1 MKNPKESGTGLS
13 KTQSDADAFRQ
24 IIQSYGPMLARFV
37 RFRIAN
43 PSDAEDVLQ
52 DTLVAVWLGFR
63 HLRDPASLQGWVM
76 HVARNRCRDYF
87 RAQERREL
95 PLEEEVLQDYA
106 SRFGLHQHRLT
117 KTTRDVIDALEAA
130 PLAVRETARRFYLE
144 GLSIVE
150 IAAQSQRPP
159 GTVKRQLFQ
168 ARRAARTFLGVSSPA
183 LPILMEKILMK
194 KETAPDFPLT
204 IPAIAITE
212 LDEPPFAVDCSEL
225 RSWPIIP
232 RVGETGS
239 FADYQL
245 TEDTSPVWK
254 LSEVTAMQALRIGR
268 VHDAEGVEIE
278 VRLWKPVGG
287 WQRSGTVYARL
298 TEDKAEFL
306 AVHLPHEKFT
316 QMETFLDSSFA
327 WNWGTLERKISDD
340 GLLRLDSDGSM
351 LLSKALFPQRS
362 VGVGFGTARVEISSK
377 SFTCLRVLDIPDLAE
392 TANDSLT
399 ESYLTRDGRTILVR
413 HYCRPGFIAVAE
425 FLVVLDESKH
435 LTINGIIFIH
445 WYDTI
450 AGLAIQG

>member
-1 MKNPKESGTGLS
+1 MKDSKEGGIGFSEI
-13 KTQSDADAFRQ
+13 QDDAEAFRQ
-24 IIQSYGPMLARFV
+24 IAECYSPVLARFV
-37 RFRIAN
+37 RYRVAN

-52 DTLVAVWLGFR
+52 DTLVAIWLGFR

-87 RAQERREL
+87 RAQERREI

-117 KTTRDVIDALEAA
+117 KTTRDVVDALEAT
-130 PLAVRETARRFYLE
+130 PPAVRETARRFYLE
-144 GLSIVE
+144 GLSIAE
-150 IAAQSQRPP
+150 IAAQSQRPL

-168 ARRAARTFLGVSSPA
+168 ARRAARTFLGVPSPA
-183 LPILMEKILMK
+183 LPIFVEKTLMK
-194 KETAPDFPLT
+194 KENAPDFPLT
-204 IPAIAITE
+204 MPVITITE

-225 RSWPIIP
+225 RSWPITP

-245 TEDTSPVWK
+245 TEDTAPVWK
-254 LSEVTAMQALRIGR
+254 LVEVTAMQALRVGR

-278 VRLWKPVGG
+278 VRFWKPEGG

-306 AVHLPHEKFT
+306 AVHLPHEEFT
-316 QMETFLDSSFA
+316 QIETFLDSSFA

-340 GLLRLDSDGSM
+340 GLLRLSSDSSL
-351 LLSKALFPQRS
+351 LLSEAFIPQRS
-362 VGVGFGTARVEISSK
+362 VGIGFGAARVEIGSK

-392 TANDSLT
+392 TANASLT
-399 ESYLTRDGRTILVR
+399 ESYLTRDGRTVLVR
-413 HYCRPGFIAVAE
+413 HYCRPGFVTAAE
-425 FLVVLDESKH
+425 FPVVLDKSKH
-435 LTINGIIFIH
+435 LTINGITFIH

-450 AGLAIQG
+450 AGLAMQD